1 MASAVLLTTVQ
12 PRVDHAPSS
21 LKVTNH
27 KIKHTYQ
34 IQADK
39 FYHICLGLS
48 KGNYLIQ
55 MMISNCE
62 RACS

>member
-27 KIKHTYQ
+27 KIKHTDQ

-39 FYHICLGLS
+39 FYHTCLGLS

-55 MMISNCE
+55 MMI
-62 RACS
+62 